1 MKSILIT
8 GGAGFVGSTLAL
20 LLKEKYPSWHITA
33 LDNLKRRG
41 SELNLSRLK
50 EAGIHFVHG
59 DIRNA
64 EDFNE
69 IGDTDVVIEAS
80 AEPSVL
86 SGINSTPDYLVNT
99 NLMGTVNC
107 LNFATHRKADF
118 IFLSTSRI
126 YPINHI
132 ESLPFVENDTRFALS
147 DAQIL
152 RGVSSAGLAEDF
164 PLDGYRSLYGAT
176 KLASE
181 YLIHEYNHFYGLRTV
196 INRCGVLTGP
206 WQMGKVDQG
215 VVVLWLARHFWQS
228 PLSYIG
234 FGGKGKQLRDIL
246 HIRDLFRL
254 VDFQIQNMPVVN
266 NQILNVGGGADI
278 SVSLQE
284 LTHFCQEI
292 TGNKTVITE
301 VSETRPA
308 DIRIYQTD
316 NAKVKTLTGWQPE
329 ISVRDILIE
338 TFDWMRNHER
348 SLKPI
353 LN

>member
-1 MKSILIT
+1 
-8 GGAGFVGSTLAL
+8 
-20 LLKEKYPSWHITA
+20 
-33 LDNLKRRG
+33 
-41 SELNLSRLK
+41 
-50 EAGIHFVHG
+50 
-59 DIRNA
+59 
-64 EDFNE
+64 
-69 IGDTDVVIEAS
+69 
-80 AEPSVL
+80 
-86 SGINSTPDYLVNT
+86 
-99 NLMGTVNC
+99 
-107 LNFATHRKADF
+107 
-118 IFLSTSRI
+118 
-126 YPINHI
+126 
-132 ESLPFVENDTRFALS
+132 
-147 DAQIL
+147 
-152 RGVSSAGLAEDF
+152 LAEDF